1 MMEQREFPDIA
12 MDSYSCTALCSFTM
26 RFVYYTDKVYTQML
40 EIYNKETRTRL
51 STIRGTLPLLLSL
64 FDLIRLHI
72 LCERCFLRYFIN

>member
-1 MMEQREFPDIA
+1 
-12 MDSYSCTALCSFTM
+12 
-26 RFVYYTDKVYTQML
+26 ML